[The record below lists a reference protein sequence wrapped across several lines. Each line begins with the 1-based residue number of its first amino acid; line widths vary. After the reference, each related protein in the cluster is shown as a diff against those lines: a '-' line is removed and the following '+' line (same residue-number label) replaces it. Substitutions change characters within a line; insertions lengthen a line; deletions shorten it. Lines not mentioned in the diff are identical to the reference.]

1 MKRLILGLVIGM
13 LIGSAATAFAASDT
27 VTATIA
33 KLRFVVNGEER
44 DVQTEQLVVMGT
56 TYLPVR
62 EVANML
68 GYDVVYRSDSK
79 TVEFNTANDSTK
91 KGDRQDMD
99 HTTEEITNESTP
111 HATYEGTDIVL
122 DFDFGTL
129 DMSEWTSLYDI
140 RDDVRWTV
148 NVLPN
153 SRPSDYRRL
162 LVIESEASRIEF
174 VVPNII
180 GGNKLFRNADGD
192 ELLLTNDEMYIRN
205 ETVARLLGQ

>member
-1 MKRLILGLVIGM
+1 M

-68 GYDVVYRSDSK
+68 GYDVTYRADSK
-79 TVEFNTANDSTK
+79 TIEFKSAE
-91 KGDRQDMD
+91 KGDKQGMNRTID
-99 HTTEEITNESTP
+99 EITNEPAP

-153 SRPSDYRRL
+153 SRPTDYRRL
-162 LVIESEASRIEF
+162 LVIESESARVEF
-174 VVPNII
+174 IVPNIL
-180 GGNKLFRNADGD
+180 GGDKLFRNADGD

>member
-1 MKRLILGLVIGM
+1 MKRTIFALVIGM

-27 VTATIA
+27 VTATIT
-33 KLRFVVNGEER
+33 KLRYIVNGEER

-68 GYDVVYRSDSK
+68 GYDVTYRADSK
-79 TVEFNTANDSTK
+79 TIEFNTAAEPTN
-91 KGDRQDMD
+91 KGVQQGMD
-99 HTTEEITNESTP
+99 YTVDEILQEPATP
-111 HATYEGTDIVL
+111 DYPGTDIVL

-153 SRPSDYRRL
+153 SRPTDYRRM
-162 LVIESEASRIEF
+162 LVIESESARVEF
-174 VVPNII
+174 IVPNIL
-180 GGNKLFRNADGD
+180 GGDKLFRNADGD

>member
-1 MKRLILGLVIGM
+1 MKRTTHIIIALALGM
-13 LIGSAATAFAASDT
+13 LIGSAATAFADDAIEK
-27 VTATIA
+27 VTATVA
-33 KLRFVVNGEER
+33 KFRFVVNGEER

-68 GYDVVYRSDSK
+68 GYDVTYRADSK
-79 TVEFNTANDSTK
+79 TIEFKSAE
-91 KGDRQDMD
+91 KGDKQGMNRTID
-99 HTTEEITNESTP
+99 EITNEST

-153 SRPSDYRRL
+153 SRPTDYRRL
-162 LVIESEASRIEF
+162 LVIESESARVEF
-174 VVPNII
+174 IVPNIL
-180 GGNKLFRNADGD
+180 GGDKLFRNADGD
-192 ELLLTNDEMYIRN
+192 ELLLTNGEMYIRN

>member
-1 MKRLILGLVIGM
+1 MKRTIFALVIGM

-44 DVQTEQLVVMGT
+44 ELRTDPIVVKGT

-68 GYDVVYRSDSK
+68 GYDVIYRSDSK
-79 TVEFNTANDSTK
+79 TIEFNTAAEPTN
-91 KGDRQDMD
+91 KGVQQGMD
-99 HTTEEITNESTP
+99 YTVDEILQEPATP
-111 HATYEGTDIVL
+111 DYPGTDIVL

-129 DMSEWTSLYDI
+129 DMTEWTSLYDI

>member
-1 MKRLILGLVIGM
+1 M

-44 DVQTEQLVVMGT
+44 DVRTEQLVVMGT

-68 GYDVVYRSDSK
+68 GYDVTYRADSK
-79 TVEFNTANDSTK
+79 TVEFNMANNSAK
-91 KGDRQDMD
+91 KGDEQGMN
-99 HTTEEITNESTP
+99 HTIDEITNEST

-140 RDDVRWTV
+140 RDDVRRTV

-153 SRPSDYRRL
+153 SRPTDYRRL
-162 LVIESEASRIEF
+162 LVIESESARVEF
-174 VVPNII
+174 IVPNIL
-180 GGNKLFRNADGD
+180 GGDKLFRNADGD
-192 ELLLTNDEMYIRN
+192 ELLLTNGEMYIRN

>member
-68 GYDVVYRSDSK
+68 GYDVTYRADSK
-79 TVEFNTANDSTK
+79 TIEFSAANGSAR
-91 KGDRQDMD
+91 KGDKQGMD
-99 HTTEEITNESTP
+99 HTIDEIANEPTP
-111 HATYEGTDIVL
+111 TTAYEGTDIVL

-140 RDDVRWTV
+140 HDSVKRTV
-148 NVLPN
+148 DLLPG
-153 SRPSDYRRL
+153 SRPTDHRRL
-162 LVIESEASRIEF
+162 MTIESRSSRIEF
-174 VVPNII
+174 II
-180 GGNKLFRNADGD
+180 PQMVGGDMLFRNADGD
-192 ELLLTNDEMYIRN
+192 ELLITKGEMFLQN
-205 ETVARLLGQ
+205 ESVAKLLGQ

>member
-1 MKRLILGLVIGM
+1 MKRTIFALVIGM

-44 DVQTEQLVVMGT
+44 DVQTEQLVVYGT

-99 HTTEEITNESTP
+99 HTIDEIKPNQPLSISFTELESAYGIEIEYSVNESGWEVVTLRKGEKELTFLVTDESN
-111 HATYEGTDIVL
+111 ATVMIKGGYTIVSIDGEL
-122 DFDFGTL
+122 YT
-129 DMSEWTSLYDI
+129 SEQ
-140 RDDVRWTV
+140 TV
-148 NVLPN
+148 E
-153 SRPSDYRRL
+153 Y
-162 LVIESEASRIEF
+162 
-174 VVPNII
+174 
-180 GGNKLFRNADGD
+180 
-192 ELLLTNDEMYIRN
+192 LT
-205 ETVARLLGQ
+205 AA

>member
-1 MKRLILGLVIGM
+1 MRKMIAGLVLGM
-13 LIGSAATAFAASDT
+13 LIGSAAAAFAASDT

-99 HTTEEITNESTP
+99 RTTEEITNESTP

-140 RDDVRWTV
+140 HDSVKRTV
-148 NVLPN
+148 DLLPG
-153 SRPSDYRRL
+153 SRPTDHRRL
-162 LVIESEASRIEF
+162 MTIESRSSRIEF
-174 VVPNII
+174 II
-180 GGNKLFRNADGD
+180 PQMVGGDMLFRNADGD
-192 ELLLTNDEMYIRN
+192 ELLITKGEMFLQN
-205 ETVARLLGQ
+205 ESVAKLLGQ